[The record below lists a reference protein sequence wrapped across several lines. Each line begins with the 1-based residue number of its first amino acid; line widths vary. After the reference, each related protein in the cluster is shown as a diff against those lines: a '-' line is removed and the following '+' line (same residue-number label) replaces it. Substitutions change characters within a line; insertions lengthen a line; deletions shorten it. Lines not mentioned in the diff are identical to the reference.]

1 LSNFIVTNG
10 LGGVLLLTEG
20 WGGVYTVPEEP
31 SNIIT
36 DHLERALK
44 LFITEFRQTRIVEKT
59 SRFALIVFDN
69 DPAQG
74 GIDID
79 TENPILDHLEKS
91 LGLFITQFRQT
102 RIL

>member
-1 LSNFIVTNG
+1 MSNYIVTQG
-10 LGGVLLLTEG
+10 LGGIFLITEG

-59 SRFALIVFDN
+59 SRFAQIIFDN

-74 GIDID
+74 GVDIG
-79 TENPILDHLEKS
+79 TENPITNHLEKS

-102 RIL
+102 RTI